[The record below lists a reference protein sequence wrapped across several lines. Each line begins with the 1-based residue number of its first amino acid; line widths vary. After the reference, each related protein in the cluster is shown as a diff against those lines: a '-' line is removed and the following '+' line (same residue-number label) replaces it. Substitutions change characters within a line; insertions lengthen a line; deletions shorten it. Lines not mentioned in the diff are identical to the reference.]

1 MDRSFLGIPYIPY
14 PAVWTPVNLWGGVG
28 SLLESILCRLL
39 NVVFSPHM
47 FPDTV
52 GSFIYLLN
60 IKLLLCARHCMGAG
74 DSKISKNRHDP
85 HIYRIHIEFMR
96 DLSQMILQMKSHSCD
111 QLWCWWPVGEG
122 SLRQGCLSQGPQ
134 VAGGWAEG
142 KACMRKAFGAERSWT
157 RQQNLPFANKSRI
170 SWDLVDPVSDSEL

>member
-28 SLLESILCRLL
+28 SLLESILWRLL

-47 FPDTV
+47 FVDTV
-52 GSFIYLLN
+52 GSFVYLLN

-85 HIYRIHIEFMR
+85 YIYRIHIGLMR
-96 DLSQMILQMKSHSCD
+96 DLRWSHRWKVIAVTM
-111 QLWCWWPVGEG
+111 LWCWWPVGEG
-122 SLRQGCLSQGPQ
+122 SLGQGCLSQGPQ
-134 VAGGWAEG
+134 VAAGGWAEG
-142 KACMRKAFGAERSWT
+142 KACMQKAFGAERSWT

-170 SWDLVDPVSDSEL
+170 SWDLVDLVNDSEL

>member
-28 SLLESILCRLL
+28 SLLESILWRLL

-47 FPDTV
+47 FVDTV

-85 HIYRIHIEFMR
+85 YIYRIHIGLMR
-96 DLSQMILQMKSHSCD
+96 DLSQMISQMKSHSCD
-111 QLWCWWPVGEG
+111 HALVLLTSWGGFPGAGMFESRPTG
-122 SLRQGCLSQGPQ
+122 SS
-134 VAGGWAEG
+134 GWLGWGQSLYAEG
-142 KACMRKAFGAERSWT
+142 LWGRTFM
-157 RQQNLPFANKSRI
+157 N
-170 SWDLVDPVSDSEL
+170 